1 MITPI
6 KHKVI
11 YRQGLFKDSNL
22 ESMAKVINMLIA
34 KVNEQSEIINKLI
47 DEKAK

>member
-22 ESMAKVINMLIA
+22 DNMAKAINILIA
-34 KVNEQSEIINKLI
+34 KVNE
-47 DEKAK
+47 